1 MTVLAV
7 AVFVIALMGM
17 IGTGVVLFAHTRRDK
32 RREARE
38 IAVAKVAQ
46 EYLARY
52 KIRGRTIAATLP
64 DESIALMVET
74 PPHKKLR
81 FSYIIEQPI
90 KNFIRLHTG
99 VEVARIFWRF
109 PLPPRPSQTAE
120 IQYAD
125 PSTIQLDA
133 GEESTTVVTPAPAS
147 PPPESDDDEDEY
159 FQHQSYHIEE
169 VSWEDFST
177 VSGGDA
183 PDHVSE
189 PVKK

>member
-1 MTVLAV
+1 MILLAV
-7 AVFVIALMGM
+7 AVLVIALIGM
-17 IGTGVVLFAHTRRDK
+17 VATGIVLFAHTRRDK
-32 RREARE
+32 RRAAQE
-38 IAVAKVAQ
+38 IAVAKSAHD
-46 EYLARY
+46 YLARY
-52 KIRGRTIAATLP
+52 KIRSRILATTLP
-64 DESIALMVET
+64 DDSMALMVET

-109 PLPPRPSQTAE
+109 PIPSKPNQAPE
-120 IQYAD
+120 VQYVD
-125 PSTIQLDA
+125 PSTIPVDA
-133 GEESTTVVTPAPAS
+133 GGENTPVVAPAQAS
-147 PPPESDDDEDEY
+147 PPPESADDEDEY

-177 VSGGDA
+177 LSGGDA
-183 PDHVSE
+183 PDYVSE